1 MITYIAISSHFVVLG
16 PVCYWEK
23 KISKQIE
30 KFRLMVLLSILLNIL
45 PCFTSRS
52 PFGLSRQPSV
62 SSGQQQNTMVSA
74 ENLQISLDF

>member
-1 MITYIAISSHFVVLG
+1 M
-16 PVCYWEK
+16 C
-23 KISKQIE
+23 QIE
-30 KFRLMVLLSILLNIL
+30 KFYKTILLSIPHNKL

-74 ENLQISLDF
+74 ENLQIFCDFKSEFEFRIL